1 MQLYSVSENG
11 ALRKITRVNFAEDK
25 VYLIDDLKTIYLWVG
40 LKATKKKKNFGIKK
54 ANILN
59 DKRKNN
65 AKIQIISQNK
75 EFGAFLAMM
84 DILRK
89 GIKQSIPFKKRPEL
103 SIEIEDTMELIDAGL
118 DPDLEAEITVAAHN
132 ISQEKKTYD
141 ELCREIAETQLI
153 ILKGKVKV
161 SEVEIKKKTKEIYKS
176 SSTYEEIC
184 WLLAE
189 LKILVEK
196 NSFYKD

>member
-11 ALRKITRVNFAEDK
+11 ALRKITRVDFAENK
-25 VYLIDDLKTIYLWVG
+25 IYLIDDLKSIYLWIG
-40 LKATKKKKNFGIKK
+40 LKATKKKKNFSIKK

-59 DKRKNN
+59 DKRKNT
-65 AKIQIISQNK
+65 AKIHIINQNE

-89 GIKQSIPFKKRPEL
+89 GIKQNIPIKKRPEL
-103 SIEIEDTMELIDAGL
+103 SIEIEDTMELIEAGL

-141 ELCREIAETQLI
+141 ELCRELAETQLI
-153 ILKGKVKV
+153 ILKGKVKA

-189 LKILVEK
+189 LKILVERK
-196 NSFYKD
+196 SIFED

>member
-1 MQLYSVSENG
+1 MQLYSVNENG
-11 ALRKITRVNFAEDK
+11 ALRKIIKVDFAENK

-65 AKIQIISQNK
+65 AKIQIINQNK

-89 GIKQSIPFKKRPEL
+89 GIKQNIPIKKRPEL

-184 WLLAE
+184 CLLAE

-196 NSFYKD
+196 KSFHKN

>member
-11 ALRKITRVNFAEDK
+11 ALRKIIKVDFAENK

-65 AKIQIISQNK
+65 AKIQIINQNK

-89 GIKQSIPFKKRPEL
+89 GIKQNILIKKRPEL

-184 WLLAE
+184 WLLTE

-196 NSFYKD
+196 NSFHKN

>member
-11 ALRKITRVNFAEDK
+11 ALRKIIKVDFAENK

-59 DKRKNN
+59 DKRKNTV
-65 AKIQIISQNK
+65 KIQIINQNK

-84 DILRK
+84 DILKK
-89 GIKQSIPFKKRPEL
+89 GIKQNLPIKKRPEL
-103 SIEIEDTMELIDAGL
+103 YIEIEDTMELIDAGL

-141 ELCREIAETQLI
+141 ELCRELAETQLI
-153 ILKGKVKV
+153 ILKGKVKA
-161 SEVEIKKKTKEIYKS
+161 SEAEIKKKTKEIYKS

-189 LKILVEK
+189 LKILIEK

>member
-11 ALRKITRVNFAEDK
+11 ALRKITRVDFTENK
-25 VYLIDDLKTIYLWVG
+25 IYLIDDLKSIYLWIG
-40 LKATKKKKNFGIKK
+40 LKATKKKKNFSIKK

-59 DKRKNN
+59 DKRKNT
-65 AKIQIISQNK
+65 AKIHIINQNE

-89 GIKQSIPFKKRPEL
+89 GIKQNIPIKKRPEL
-103 SIEIEDTMELIDAGL
+103 SIEIEDTMELIEAGL

-141 ELCREIAETQLI
+141 ELCQELVETQLI
-153 ILKGKVKV
+153 ILKGKAKA
-161 SEVEIKKKTKEIYKS
+161 SEAEIKKKTKEIYKS

-189 LKILVEK
+189 LKILIEK

>member
-25 VYLIDDLKTIYLWVG
+25 VYLIDDLKTLYLWVG

-89 GIKQSIPFKKRPEL
+89 GIKQNIPIKKRPEL

>member
-11 ALRKITRVNFAEDK
+11 ALRKIIKVDFAENK

-40 LKATKKKKNFGIKK
+40 LKASKKKKNFGIKK

-59 DKRKNN
+59 DKKKNN
-65 AKIQIISQNK
+65 VKIQIINQNK

-89 GIKQSIPFKKRPEL
+89 GIKQNIPIKKRPEL

-118 DPDLEAEITVAAHN
+118 DPDLEAQITVAAHN

-196 NSFYKD
+196 NSFHKN

>member
-89 GIKQSIPFKKRPEL
+89 GIKQNIPFKKRPEL

>member
-11 ALRKITRVNFAEDK
+11 ALRKITRANFAEDK

-89 GIKQSIPFKKRPEL
+89 GIKQNIPFKKRPEL

>member
-11 ALRKITRVNFAEDK
+11 ALRKIIKVDFAENK

-40 LKATKKKKNFGIKK
+40 LKASKKKKNFGIKK

-65 AKIQIISQNK
+65 VKIQIINQNK
-75 EFGAFLAMM
+75 EFGAFLAMI

-89 GIKQSIPFKKRPEL
+89 GIKQNIPIKKRPEL

-118 DPDLEAEITVAAHN
+118 DPDLEAEITVAAYN
-132 ISQEKKTYD
+132 ISQENKTYD

>member
-65 AKIQIISQNK
+65 AKIQIINQNK

-89 GIKQSIPFKKRPEL
+89 GIKQNIPIKKRPEL

-141 ELCREIAETQLI
+141 ELCREIA
-153 ILKGKVKV
+153 
-161 SEVEIKKKTKEIYKS
+161 
-176 SSTYEEIC
+176 
-184 WLLAE
+184 
-189 LKILVEK
+189 
-196 NSFYKD
+196 

>member
-11 ALRKITRVNFAEDK
+11 ALRKIIKVDFAENK

-40 LKATKKKKNFGIKK
+40 LKATQKKKNFGIKK
-54 ANILN
+54 ANSLN

-65 AKIQIISQNK
+65 AKIQIINQNK

-89 GIKQSIPFKKRPEL
+89 GIKQNIPIKKRPEL

-196 NSFYKD
+196 NSFHKN

>member
-1 MQLYSVSENG
+1 MRLYSVSENG
-11 ALRKITRVNFAEDK
+11 ALRKIIKVDFAENK

-89 GIKQSIPFKKRPEL
+89 GIKQNIPIKKRPEL

>member
-11 ALRKITRVNFAEDK
+11 ALRKIIKVDFAENK

-65 AKIQIISQNK
+65 AKIQIINQNK

-89 GIKQSIPFKKRPEL
+89 GIKQNIPIKKRPEL

-196 NSFYKD
+196 KSFHKN

>member
-11 ALRKITRVNFAEDK
+11 ALRKIIKVDFAEDK

-65 AKIQIISQNK
+65 AKIQIINQNK

-89 GIKQSIPFKKRPEL
+89 GIKQNIPIKKRPEL

-196 NSFYKD
+196 KSFHKN

>member
-1 MQLYSVSENG
+1 MQLYSVNENG
-11 ALRKITRVNFAEDK
+11 ALRKIIKVDFAENK

-65 AKIQIISQNK
+65 AKIQIINQNK

-89 GIKQSIPFKKRPEL
+89 GIKQNIPIKKRPEL

-196 NSFYKD
+196 KSFHKN

>member
-11 ALRKITRVNFAEDK
+11 ALRKIIKVDFAENK

-59 DKRKNN
+59 DKRKNTV
-65 AKIQIISQNK
+65 KIQIINQNK
-75 EFGAFLAMM
+75 EFGTFLAMM
-84 DILRK
+84 DILKK
-89 GIKQSIPFKKRPEL
+89 GIKQNLPIKKRPEL
-103 SIEIEDTMELIDAGL
+103 YIEIEDTMELIDAGL

-141 ELCREIAETQLI
+141 ELCRELAETQLI
-153 ILKGKVKV
+153 ILKGKVKA
-161 SEVEIKKKTKEIYKS
+161 SEAEIKKKTKEIYKS

-189 LKILVEK
+189 LKILIEK